1 MKTIILVALILSSAF
16 GWAKTSAADYAVDV
30 HVSADHILSDCGGS
44 NCFFTLQMIEATIS
58 GKKYELQDA
67 ASKKGLFPLGD
78 YKARLI
84 QSKQSRGLDVYE
96 FLLPDGTTQQFTVV
110 GQSEEIFN

>member
-1 MKTIILVALILSSAF
+1 MKTIIRVALILSTAF
-16 GWAKTSAADYAVDV
+16 GCANASAADYPVDV

-44 NCFFTLQMIEATIS
+44 NCFFTLQMMKVTIN
-58 GKKYELQDA
+58 GNKYELQDA
-67 ASKKGLFPLGD
+67 ASKKGLLPLGN

-84 QSKQSRGLDVYE
+84 QGKHSKGLDVYE

-110 GQSEEIFN
+110 GQSE